1 MAKKTRI
8 GIIGLG
14 AIGNV
19 HVNAFAALGPDVEI
33 TALSDI
39 DEGKLS
45 ALTSRFPNAATFT
58 DYRQLVKHDLDGV
71 VVGVGN
77 ALHKQVAISALD
89 AGKAVLLEKPMAM
102 NSKEAEAIQTAA
114 QKSGA
119 VLQVGMV
126 RRQAP
131 AARVVKE
138 YVDKGYFG
146 SIYHIRAVLI
156 RRRGIPGLGGW
167 FTTKSASGGGPMID
181 LGVHL
186 FDQVMWMS
194 GLWKPTQV
202 CAQTYAKFG
211 PRMGD
216 YRYVG
221 MWAGPPRLDGKFDVE
236 DYSTGFVRFGRKAT
250 MSFEIAWAANVEDQ
264 SYVELLGD
272 KAGTCLV
279 DGKDLTIF
287 SEHEGRPA
295 NITPQFNASGNVF
308 ESQAKAFIAAI
319 RKEQP
324 PAATGPEGVTV
335 MKLIDSIYAS
345 SRQGREI
352 KFGELGGPARR

>member
-1 MAKKTRI
+1 MARKIRI
-8 GIIGLG
+8 GVVGLG

-19 HVNAFAALGPDVEI
+19 HINALQAIGADVEVAAL
-33 TALSDI
+33 ADI
-39 DEGKLS
+39 DASKVS
-45 ALTSRFPNAATFT
+45 ALAARFPQAASFS
-58 DYRQLVKHDLDGV
+58 DYRKLVKSDVDGV
-71 VVGVGN
+71 VVAVGN
-77 ALHKQVAISALD
+77 VLHKEVAIAALK

-102 NSKEAEAIQTAA
+102 NSKEAEAIESAA
-114 QKSGA
+114 RKAGA
-119 VLQVGMV
+119 ILQVGMV

-167 FTTKSASGGGPMID
+167 FTTKAASGGGPMID

-194 GLWKPTQV
+194 GLWKPTRV
-202 CAQTYAKFG
+202 SAQTFAKFG

-236 DYSTGFVRFGRKAT
+236 DYSTGFVRFGRGAT

-264 SYVELLGD
+264 YYVELLGD
-272 KAGTCLV
+272 KAGVRLA
-279 DGKDLTIF
+279 DGKPLTIF
-287 SEHEGRPA
+287 TEHENRPA
-295 NITPQFNASGNVF
+295 DIIPQFDASANMF
-308 ESQAKAFIAAI
+308 ENQAKAFVAAI
-319 RKEQP
+319 RGEQP

-345 SRQGREI
+345 SRQGSEI
-352 KFGELGGPARR
+352 KFGDLGGADR

>member
-1 MAKKTRI
+1 MAKKIKI
-8 GIIGLG
+8 GIVGLG

-19 HVNAFAALGPDVEI
+19 HINAFSSLGPDVEI
-33 TALSDI
+33 SALSDI
-39 DEGKLS
+39 DAGKCS
-45 ALTSRFPNAATFT
+45 ALASRFPNAATFS
-58 DYRQLVKHDLDGV
+58 DYRQLVKSDLDGV
-71 VVGVGN
+71 VVAVGN
-77 ALHKQVAISALD
+77 VLHMQVAVAALA

-102 NSKEAEAIQTAA
+102 NSKEAEAIQKASL
-114 QKSGA
+114 KSGA

-126 RRQAP
+126 RRQVP
-131 AARVVKE
+131 AARVIKE

-167 FTTKSASGGGPMID
+167 FTTKAASGGGPMID

-202 CAQTYAKFG
+202 SAQTYAKFG
-211 PRMGD
+211 PRMGE

-272 KAGTCLV
+272 KGGTR
-279 DGKDLTIF
+279 LTDEGALTLF
-287 SEHEGRPA
+287 TEHEGRPA
-295 NITPQFNASGNVF
+295 NITPQFNAAANVF
-308 ESQAKAFIAAI
+308 ESQAKAFVSAI
-319 RKEQP
+319 RGEQP
-324 PAATGPEGVTV
+324 PAATGAEGVTV

-352 KFGELGGPARR
+352 PFGELGTPARR